1 MLGVVPA
8 GVLLPVR
15 VVSRLFR
22 RLSLGKLRAA
32 HQAGGL
38 AFSSDQAP
46 SRSREISAFL
56 ASLPKA

>member
-15 VVSRLFR
+15 VVSRLFQ
-22 RLSLGKLRAA
+22 RLFLGKLHAA

-38 AFSSDQAP
+38 AFSGDHA
-46 SRSREISAFL
+46 AL
-56 ASLPKA
+56 AEPGL